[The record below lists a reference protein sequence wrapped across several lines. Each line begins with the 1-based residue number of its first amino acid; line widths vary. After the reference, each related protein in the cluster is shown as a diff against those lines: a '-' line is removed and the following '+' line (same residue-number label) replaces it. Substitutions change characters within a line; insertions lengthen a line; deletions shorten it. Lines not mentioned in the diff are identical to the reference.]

1 MDFAE
6 AGQRAGAHPP
16 DIVGDLVEGDGDAP
30 QRARHLDE
38 PIAVRLSLKVVNA
51 RTQFLNTGQF
61 YQLSGDFVAEIFG
74 GVQPGSDGRTTDGE
88 LTDARQ
94 RGLHALDASFDLP
107 SVARELLPQ
116 GHRYRIHQVGASGLH
131 NLFPLGRLGR
141 QRLVQRRQ

>member
-1 MDFAE
+1 M
-6 AGQRAGAHPP
+6 
-16 DIVGDLVEGDGDAP
+16 
-30 QRARHLDE
+30 
-38 PIAVRLSLKVVNA
+38 VNTW
-51 RTQFLNTGQF
+51 TQFLDTGQF
-61 YQLSGDFVAEIFG
+61 HQLSGDFVAEIFG

-131 NLFPLGRLGR
+131 NLFPLGRLGG